1 VRHGTVGRFHKAQ
14 SAGRG
19 GRPEHQGG
27 AAQDKEALKA
37 TVDEARKSAD
47 DLSADLLTK
56 AQEATGEAERSWD
69 EVKSNW
75 DQHVKRIRERVDA
88 RKADLD
94 AGFAERDAQWA
105 EVDARDAINFAAAA
119 IDEAEYAV
127 LAAAEARVEA
137 DTLASST

>member
-1 VRHGTVGRFHKAQ
+1 MALSDDFTKLKAQ
-14 SAGRG
+14 VEEADQNIRAA
-19 GRPEHQGG
+19 
-27 AAQDKEALKA
+27 AAQDKEALQAK
-37 TVDEARKSAD
+37 VDEARKSAD